1 MTGSLLPL
9 ELFKMAKQIT
19 QQTFDDVVKE
29 NIQEFD
35 MTVEDA
41 IGDAVQQFESQVR
54 IIGKTENVV

>member
-1 MTGSLLPL
+1 
-9 ELFKMAKQIT
+9 MAKQIT
-19 QQTFDDVVKE
+19 QLTFDDVVKE

-54 IIGKTENVV
+54 LWVFCKIKKQNV

>member
-1 MTGSLLPL
+1 
-9 ELFKMAKQIT
+9 MAKQIT
-19 QQTFDDVVKE
+19 QLTFDDVVKE

-54 IIGKTENVV
+54 L